1 MISSPKPNYGNWIRK
16 HILARFLI
24 VAIGLCLASLIPL
37 PGVVR
42 LGLIVFGCGFFLMFL
57 YLAYIY
63 YQFSEQGG
71 RFQHKMHQALLN
83 HLQWDGQGNAL
94 DIGTGNG
101 ALAIRLAQKSPTSR
115 VLGIDL
121 WGEDWE
127 YSKAVC
133 EENARIEAQDQRV
146 QFQQGSA
153 AALPSPDESFNAVVS
168 HFVFHEVTGVEKK
181 AVLKEAFRVLCKGG
195 SFSFQDMFLDS
206 TLYGDIPALLN
217 TIHEWG
223 IEEVRFAPSGDL
235 VKIPYLLRHKRV
247 LGNAGL
253 LFGRK

>member
-1 MISSPKPNYGNWIRK
+1 MAKPNYGNWIRK

-24 VAIGLCLASLIPL
+24 VALGLCLASFIPL
-37 PGVVR
+37 PGAVR
-42 LGLIVFGCGFFLMFL
+42 LGLIVFACGFFLMFL

-71 RFQHKMHQALLN
+71 GFQRKMHQALLN
-83 HLQWDGQGNAL
+83 HLSWDGQGNGL

-101 ALAIRLAQKSPTSR
+101 ALAIRLAQKFPR
-115 VLGIDL
+115 ALVLGIDL
-121 WGEDWE
+121 WGENWE

-146 QFQQGSA
+146 HFQQGTA
-153 AALPSPDESFNAVVS
+153 AALPSTDGAFNAVVS
-168 HFVFHEVTGVEKK
+168 HFVFHEVTGVAKTD
-181 AVLKEAFRVLCKGG
+181 VLKEAFRVLRKGG

-206 TLYGDIPALLN
+206 ALYGDIPALLN
-217 TIHEWG
+217 TLHEWG
-223 IEEVRFAPSGDL
+223 IEEVRFVPSSEL

-247 LGNAGL
+247 LGRAGL